1 MRKIKII
8 FLAIFMFCFSSTV
21 SYASTDKVL
30 DENLVLNVKQNLY
43 LEIPKEGGTPEEI
56 EELKEI
62 YESAGWIVEGD
73 YFIKEAKQENV
84 TVEYGDD
91 IYQTSSEG
99 SVVIPVTNKQ
109 DEEIEIRINS
119 VGNEM
124 NTHLVEVDKSSSTE
138 IVQDIYLDEIIA
150 EMGKEEHEHSNTED
164 NSSDNTGRVS
174 GGTTYPRG
182 AIIHCN
188 RFNGYLGDGKY
199 YDKFEHPIL
208 AAKNFVQSDC
218 AVALIFYDHC
228 LSDYAKIISKR
239 YCSLNTSNNK
249 GRCSVLSKVGHSRKY
264 HRHTGFFSPSN

>member
-1 MRKIKII
+1 MTFNKLQLLKICLKKEEMMRKIKII
-8 FLAIFMFCFSSTV
+8 FLTIFMFCFSSTV

-30 DENLVLNVKQNLY
+30 NENLILNVKQNLY

-91 IYQTSSEG
+91 VYQTSSEG

-119 VGNEM
+119 VG
-124 NTHLVEVDKSSSTE
+124 
-138 IVQDIYLDEIIA
+138 DEIIA
-150 EMGKEEHEHSNTED
+150 EMGNEEHEHSNTAN
-164 NSSDNTGRVS
+164 NSSENTGTVS
-174 GGTTYPRG
+174 GGTYYPRG
-182 AIIHCN
+182 SIIHCN
-188 RFNGYLGDGKY
+188 RFNGYLGDGIY
-199 YDKFEHPIL
+199 YDKFKHPIL

-218 AVALIFYDHC
+218 AVALFWYDHC
-228 LSDYAKIISKR
+228 LSDYGKISKR

>member
-8 FLAIFMFCFSSTV
+8 FMAIFMFSFSPTV
-21 SYASTDKVL
+21 SFASTDKIL
-30 DENLVLNVKQNLY
+30 DENVVLNVKQNLY

-91 IYQTSSEG
+91 VYQTSSKG
-99 SVVIPVTNKQ
+99 SVVIPVTDKQ

-124 NTHLVEVDKSSSTE
+124 DTYLVEVDRASITE
-138 IVQDIYLDEIIA
+138 VVQDIYLDEIIA
-150 EMGKEEHEHSNTED
+150 EMGKEEHEHSNTAD
-164 NSSDNTGRVS
+164 NSSDNTGRVL
-174 GGTTYPRG
+174 GGKTYPRG
-182 AIIHCN
+182 SIVHCN